1 MQLQDLSNSQHAC
14 QWGKSSAISSSK
26 SNRTLNARAF
36 TQFTEGGAP
45 KADPCITA
53 DLSPLWI
60 NDNKFWQKY
69 KTCLCWSRRDC
80 GHAQF
85 PVSPD
90 CCFFFF
96 IGVWRT
102 LCPEWNSYLVILDEN
117 ITGQTSSQECTMFNK
132 IKFSRIHGKLLK

>member
-90 CCFFFF
+90 CWFFFYKSLADIMSRMKF
-96 IGVWRT
+96 ISGDTWWEHYRPNLLTGVYHVQQNQIF
-102 LCPEWNSYLVILDEN
+102 PNSWK
-117 ITGQTSSQECTMFNK
+117 IT
-132 IKFSRIHGKLLK
+132 